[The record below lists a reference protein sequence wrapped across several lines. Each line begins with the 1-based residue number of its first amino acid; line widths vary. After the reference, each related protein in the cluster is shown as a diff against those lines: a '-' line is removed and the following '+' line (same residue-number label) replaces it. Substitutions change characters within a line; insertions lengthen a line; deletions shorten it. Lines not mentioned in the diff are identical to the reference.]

1 MTNDSCKLN
10 PDFKITD
17 SMGEL
22 QIKKQTKQYDAV
34 IIGSGAGGGMAAYTL
49 AKAGLKVCLLE
60 AGFMYDPQK
69 NITQLKNP
77 WDSPRR
83 GASTNLRPF
92 GDFDASYYGWNIEGE
107 PYTMEAGTDWQWWRS
122 RMLGG
127 RTNHWGRISLRF
139 GPKDFKRKSID
150 GLGEDWPI
158 SYDDIKPFYDKI
170 DKLIGVFGTNEGLE
184 NDPDGFFLPPP
195 KPRLHELFIKKAA
208 EQASVKII
216 PSRLSILTK
225 KIESTTDRNACFF
238 CAQCNRN
245 CSIAKADF
253 SSTNVLIYPA
263 IKTGNVDVLANAMA
277 REVLTNKD
285 GLATGVSY
293 INKEDMMEYQVS
305 GRVVIVAAG
314 ACESSRLLLNS
325 RSARHENG
333 LANSSNVVGKYLH
346 DSTGAA
352 LGGYLPALFG
362 RKRYNEDGVGGM
374 HIYSPW
380 WLDNKKLDFP
390 RGYHIEY
397 WGGMS
402 QPAYGFMGGIENMNG
417 KYLVHGQKHE
427 AGGYGRTLKEDYRF
441 FYGASVGMAGRG
453 EAVPREDNY
462 CEIDPKVVDK
472 YGIPVLKFNVKWSD
486 YEIKQAKHMKETF
499 KEIMHNMG
507 AVITWG
513 ATDDASNNYGLSKPG
528 EIIHE
533 GGTARMG
540 SNPKTSALNKWNQAH
555 DCKNLFVVDGA
566 AFTSQADKN
575 ITWTILAL
583 SMRASEYI
591 IDEMKKNNL

>member
-1 MTNDSCKLN
+1 
-10 PDFKITD
+10 
-17 SMGEL
+17 MGQL
-22 QIKKQTKQYDAV
+22 QIKKQPKQYDAV
-34 IIGSGAGGGMAAYTL
+34 IVGSGAGGGMAAYTL
-49 AKAGLKVCLLE
+49 AKAGLKVCILE

-69 NITQLKNP
+69 NVTQLKNP

-83 GASTNLRPF
+83 GASTKIRPF
-92 GDFDASYYGWNIEGE
+92 GDFDACYYGWEIDGE
-107 PYTMEAGTDWQWWRS
+107 PYTKASGTDWLWWRA

-158 SYDDIKPFYDKI
+158 SYEDIKPYYDKI

-184 NDPDGFFLPPP
+184 NDPDGEFLPPP
-195 KPRLHELFIKKAA
+195 KPRLHELLIKNAA
-208 EQASVKII
+208 EQAKVKVI

-225 KIESTTDRNACFF
+225 KIESTTERGACFF

-253 SSTNVLIYPA
+253 SSPNVLIYPA
-263 IKTGNVDVLANAMA
+263 IQTGNVEVIPNAMV
-277 REVLTNKD
+277 REVLTDKE

-293 INKEDMMEYQVS
+293 INKADMMEYQVM
-305 GRVVIVAAG
+305 GRVVIIAAG

-325 RSARHENG
+325 KSTRHENG
-333 LANSSNVVGKYLH
+333 LANSGNIVGKYLH

-352 LGGYLPALFG
+352 LGGYLPQLFD
-362 RKRYNEDGVGGM
+362 RKRYNEDGVGGL

-402 QPAYGFMGGIENMNG
+402 QPAYGFMGGIESMNG
-417 KYLVHGQKHE
+417 KYAVHGKQKE
-427 AGGYGRTLKEDYRF
+427 AGGYGKSLKEDYRF
-441 FYGASVGMAGRG
+441 FYGAGVGMAGRG
-453 EAVPREDNY
+453 EAIPREDNL
-462 CEIDPKVVDK
+462 CEIDPNVVDSF
-472 YGIPVLKFNVKWSD
+472 GIPVLRFNVKWSD

-499 KEIMHNMG
+499 KEVMHNMG

-513 ATDDASNNYGLSKPG
+513 GDDDESNNWGIAKPG

-540 SNPKTSALNKWNQAH
+540 NNPKTSALNKWNQAH

-591 IDEMKKNNL
+591 IDQMKKNNL

>member
-1 MTNDSCKLN
+1 
-10 PDFKITD
+10 
-17 SMGEL
+17 MGDL
-22 QIKKQTKQYDAV
+22 QIKKQPKQYDAV
-34 IIGSGAGGGMAAYTL
+34 IVGSGAGGGMAAYVL
-49 AKAGLKVCLLE
+49 SKEGLSVCLVE
-60 AGFMYDPQK
+60 AGDMYDPQK

-83 GASTNLRPF
+83 GASTKFRPF
-92 GDFDASYYGWNIEGE
+92 GDFDACYWGWDIDGE
-107 PYTMEAGTDWQWWRS
+107 PFTKAEGTKWDWWRA

-150 GLGEDWPI
+150 GLGDDWPI
-158 SYDDIKPFYDKI
+158 GYEDIKPYYDKI
-170 DKLIGVFGTNEGLE
+170 DKLIGIFGTNEGLE

-195 KPRLHELFIKKAA
+195 KPRLHELMIKNAA
-208 EQASVKII
+208 TTSGVKVI

-225 KIESTTDRNACFF
+225 KIESTTDRGVCFY
-238 CAQCNRN
+238 CGQCNRN
-245 CSIAKADF
+245 CSMAKADF

-263 IKTGNVDVLANAMA
+263 LKTGKVDIIANAMA
-277 REVLTNKD
+277 REVLTGKD

-293 INKEDMMEYQVS
+293 INKDDMQEYTVNGS
-305 GRVVIVAAG
+305 IVIVAAS
-314 ACESSRLLLNS
+314 ACESARLLLNS
-325 RSARHENG
+325 KSDRHPNG
-333 LANSSNVVGKYLH
+333 LANNSNVVGKYLH

-352 LGGYLPALFG
+352 LGGFLPQLFD
-362 RKRYNEDGVGGM
+362 RKKYNEDGVGGL

-402 QPAYGFMGGIENMNG
+402 QPAYGFGFGIENYNG
-417 KYLVHGQKHE
+417 KYLVKGKQKE
-427 AGGYGRTLKEDYRF
+427 AGGYGKSLKEDYRF
-441 FYGASVGMAGRG
+441 YYGAGVGMAGRG
-453 EAVPREDNY
+453 EAIPREDNF

-472 YGIPVLKFNVKWSD
+472 FGIPVLRFNVKWS
-486 YEIKQAKHMKETF
+486 EHEVNQAKHMKETF

-513 ATDDASNNYGLSKPG
+513 ADDTAANDYGLEAPG
-528 EIIHE
+528 KIIHE
-533 GGTARMG
+533 AGTVRMG
-540 SNPKTSALNKWNQAH
+540 NDPKKSALNKWSQAH
-555 DCKNLFVVDGA
+555 DCKNLFCVDGGQ
-566 AFTSQADKN
+566 FVSQADKN

-583 SMRASEYI
+583 SMRACEYI
-591 IDEMKKNNL
+591 VAEKKKQNI